1 MNGSWR
7 FWFCAM
13 STELKPE
20 PEPEVALRALNAEAT
35 KLRKRHDEI
44 TAECITLRQKLHQM
58 VERTSGFTKSADLS
72 AGANEDAAEVAELE
86 AELAD
91 VEAEIDVANH
101 DHSTYGL
108 MIERIRSEEK
118 TYRRD
123 LNEIDFQSSAKQ
135 ADAKKLYLMLK
146 DATDVRNA
154 AEAELFRQDKTLS
167 LELAAQVVQ
176 SWRTTLLPPC
186 TQVLITALPLPSPH
200 RRRSCRPS
208 ATSCRPGSRPR
219 RITRHA
225 RRRSCVLWRRSGWT
239 HSLAT
244 STSHPSA
251 RSTMSEIGSP
261 SFSSSSTR

>member
-1 MNGSWR
+1 MDVGGSVQH
-7 FWFCAM
+7 M
-13 STELKPE
+13 SAATELKPE

-146 DATDVRNA
+146 ELKRLCGSGGAIKEGVVEVQGDHCDAVLR
-154 AEAELFRQDKTLS
+154 EL
-167 LELAAQVVQ
+167 V
-176 SWRTTLLPPC
+176 
-186 TQVLITALPLPSPH
+186 
-200 RRRSCRPS
+200 
-208 ATSCRPGSRPR
+208 
-219 RITRHA
+219 A
-225 RRRSCVLWRRSGWT
+225 RGIQAKRAG
-239 HSLAT
+239 
-244 STSHPSA
+244 
-251 RSTMSEIGSP
+251 G
-261 SFSSSSTR
+261 

>member
-1 MNGSWR
+1 MDVGGSVQHMR
-7 FWFCAM
+7 AA
-13 STELKPE
+13 TELKPE

-167 LELAAQVVQ
+167 LELAAQAEKLRAKREKLQ
-176 SWRTTLLPPC
+176 GRQQAAAEHAARTAEKLRALEAERLDALSRNEHLTSVGSLDDERDRIAKLQLIFDSIAEVCLGRLMTLDD
-186 TQVLITALPLPSPH
+186 A
-200 RRRSCRPS
+200 
-208 ATSCRPGSRPR
+208 
-219 RITRHA
+219 
-225 RRRSCVLWRRSGWT
+225 
-239 HSLAT
+239 
-244 STSHPSA
+244 
-251 RSTMSEIGSP
+251 
-261 SFSSSSTR
+261 